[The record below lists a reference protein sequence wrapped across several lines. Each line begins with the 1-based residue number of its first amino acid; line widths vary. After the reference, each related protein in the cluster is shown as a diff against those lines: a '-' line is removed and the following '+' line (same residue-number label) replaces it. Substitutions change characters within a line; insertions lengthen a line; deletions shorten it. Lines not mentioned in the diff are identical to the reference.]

1 VITGTVAEPVGCAFA
16 LSTPG
21 LAGSAGGTA
30 SPLAIW
36 ERALVC
42 DVDHQTGCLS
52 NEQEFHMDREHIKG
66 TAKKVEGSI
75 KETVGKV
82 TGNKEKEA
90 EGKLDKAEG
99 AAHKIAGDIKDAV
112 RHGTE

>member
-1 VITGTVAEPVGCAFA
+1 LGIPLTEHLFPKRLAQFLRWNSVADVT
-16 LSTPG
+16 LS
-21 LAGSAGGTA
+21 
-30 SPLAIW
+30 
-36 ERALVC
+36 ERASAS
-42 DVDHQTGCLS
+42 DVDYKTCRPS

-66 TAKKVEGSI
+66 TAKKIEGSV
-75 KETVGKV
+75 KETAGKL

-99 AAHKIAGDIKDAV
+99 SAHKVAGDIKDAV